1 MIVILGIIGLA
12 LIIGVYVVV
21 HKTSYGDMGYTLSFG
36 TPVSFFVISLYFLVI
51 CIPVISIS
59 GGLMPEYSKGYRE
72 GCIYKISE
80 TGAIFKTIECEMQ
93 LGGQMLPMATPFY
106 FSICKDDTNLITR
119 VNELVRKNIR
129 VYYKE
134 YLITDWRI
142 SISGYVVTKIEEIK

>member
-12 LIIGVYVVV
+12 LIIGTYVGLY
-21 HKTSYGDMGYTLSFG
+21 KTSYRDMGYTLSFG
-36 TPVSFFVISLYFLVI
+36 TLVNFFVISLYFLVI

-72 GCIYKISE
+72 GCIYKASE

-93 LGGQMLPMATPFY
+93 LGGQMLPMSTPFC
-106 FSICKDDTNLITR
+106 FSICKNDTNLITQ
-119 VNELVRKNIR
+119 VNKLVRKPVRIHYR
-129 VYYKE
+129 E

-142 SISGYVVTKIEEIK
+142 SESGYVVTKIEEIK